1 MNNTWF
7 PIKFAPIDRDIKYTS
22 ISKEGLPILTGI
34 VKYHED
40 AGFTVDE
47 FRDPEYWQPLDNM
60 CPFCL
65 ERQIKY
71 EDAHFCDE
79 CDSIFNNIM
88 NYHLNHTVTIQDSIE
103 LLAHDLDPKKKEF
116 IAYWWTA

>member
-7 PIKFAPIDRDIKYTS
+7 PIKFAPIDRDIK
-22 ISKEGLPILTGI
+22 
-34 VKYHED
+34 
-40 AGFTVDE
+40 FTVLNQDAE
-47 FRDPEYWQPLDNM
+47 PIVLGNAHVFNTDNDLNSYWKPLDNM

-71 EDAHFCDE
+71 EDAHFCEE

-88 NYHLNHTVTIQDSIE
+88 DYHLNHTVTIQDSIE
-103 LLAHDLDPKKKEF
+103 LLAPDLDPKKKEF

>member
-7 PIKFAPIDRDIKYTS
+7 PIKFAPTDRDIKL
-22 ISKEGLPILTGI
+22 IVLNQDAEPILVGSVHVFNT
-34 VKYHED
+34 D
-40 AGFTVDE
+40 NDLNSM
-47 FRDPEYWQPLDNM
+47 WQPLDNM

-71 EDAHFCDE
+71 KDVHFCDE
-79 CDSIFNNIM
+79 CDNLFNSIM
-88 NYHLNHTVTIQDSIE
+88 DYHLNHTVTIQDSIN
-103 LLAHDLDPKKKEF
+103 LLAPYLDPKKKEF